1 MKLQLPPYPSYPI
14 ILGEGLSL
22 RPILTADIKDIID
35 ISFYDGQAADSE
47 EIAAQMQ
54 AKIDLDYQ
62 AGNSI
67 HWGIALPESD
77 LIIGTCGY
85 YRGLNKGVGELG
97 CILKV
102 AYSGQGYMT
111 KALQLAIDFGLETI
125 KLQRIIA
132 YTDSSNRPALKLL
145 QRLNFTQTALLED
158 DMVELTYSPTFLG

>member
-1 MKLQLPPYPSYPI
+1 MKLQLPPYPSYPF

-22 RPILTADIKDIID
+22 RPILPADIKNIID

-47 EIAAQMQ
+47 KIAAQMQ

-67 HWGIALPESD
+67 HWGIAHPESN

-85 YRGLNKGVGELG
+85 YRGLDKGVGELG
-97 CILKV
+97 CILKA
-102 AYSGQGYMT
+102 AYRGQGYMS

-125 KLQRIIA
+125 KLERIIA
-132 YTDSSNRPALKLL
+132 YTDLSNEPALKLL
-145 QRLNFTQTALLED
+145 QRLNFTKTALLED
-158 DMVELTYSPTFLG
+158 DTVELTYSPTFLG